1 MMMKLLERIA
11 YILILLAA
19 GLYLFLKWLAPW
31 LMIAG
36 GLGVT
41 ACHLNEKY
49 GGTNLRQKR
58 NMRLR
63 YMLGLFYMV
72 SGYFMFKPG
81 MDWLPFLCVAVLLE
95 LYTLFVISKREK
107 GE

>member
-1 MMMKLLERIA
+1 MMKHLERIA
-11 YILILLAA
+11 YLLILAA
-19 GLYLFLKWLAPW
+19 AAIYLFYKPVAPW
-31 LMIAG
+31 LMIVG

-49 GGTNLRQKR
+49 SGTNLRQKR

-95 LYTLFVISKREK
+95 VYTLFVISKRE
-107 GE
+107 

>member
-1 MMMKLLERIA
+1 MMMKQLERVA
-11 YILILLAA
+11 YVLILLAA
-19 GLYLFLKWLAPW
+19 GIYLFYPQVAPW

-41 ACHLNEKY
+41 ACHLNERY
-49 GGTNLRQKR
+49 NGQNLRQRR

-63 YMLGLFYMV
+63 YMLGLFYIV
-72 SGYFMFKPG
+72 SGYFMLRPG

-95 LYTLFVISKREK
+95 LYTLFVISKRER
-107 GE
+107 E